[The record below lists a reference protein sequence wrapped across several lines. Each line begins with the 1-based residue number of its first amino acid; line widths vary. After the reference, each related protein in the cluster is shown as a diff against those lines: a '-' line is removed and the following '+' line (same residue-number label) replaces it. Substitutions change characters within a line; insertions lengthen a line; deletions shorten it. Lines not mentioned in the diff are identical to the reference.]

1 MSKYS
6 VAFTAGAL
14 LHQEFVLI
22 VPLLLHEDK
31 EAIKEE
37 IRTGTLTGINA
48 ESSRKRKVS
57 EIQKRYKAVDKSV
70 WELFVNVDEQKQRV
84 LLYYVCL
91 KTYQLLQ
98 DFHIDV
104 LLEKWKRYDL
114 EVSKN
119 DYSSFLFKKSDDNPE
134 IIEWTDQ
141 TINKVISNARL
152 MLKET
157 GITVNDKLQQID
169 QPDKFWSFFI
179 QLNEFWFLELMFM
192 NVDEIKSIIEK

>member
-141 TINKVISNARL
+141 TINKVISTARL

-192 NVDEIKSIIEK
+192 TVDEIKSIIEK